1 MAAKPITCEEILANN
16 HSAANH
22 DGIGNAQKMVTGQA
36 IAAEDGTANDGLQQ
50 IVSETHAAED
60 AEMMEHPANALESI
74 PGRDYCRDDH
84 QQDDEVVDG
93 FKP

>member
-36 IAAEDGTANDGLQQ
+36 IAAEDGTTDDGLQQ

-60 AEMMEHPANALESI
+60 AEMMEHPANTLESI
-74 PGRDYCRDDH
+74 PG
-84 QQDDEVVDG
+84 
-93 FKP
+93 